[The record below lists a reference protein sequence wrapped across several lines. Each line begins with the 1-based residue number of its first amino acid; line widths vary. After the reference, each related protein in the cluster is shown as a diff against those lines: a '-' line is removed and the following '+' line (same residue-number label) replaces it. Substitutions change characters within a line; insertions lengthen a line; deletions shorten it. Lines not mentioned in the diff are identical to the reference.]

1 MEIVWGNPLLFDKT
15 LHAVGSPLLL
25 HSSSSPVTSIF
36 GHDKLQ
42 FKSRTSIAFHC
53 RRDPEAH
60 PLEAAKEAQRET
72 PIGESGASFPAKLSA
87 DPTSQEGSRHESA
100 IEDTIPSDPAFKH
113 EPVEPIQISQE
124 ADVRAFSQPKR
135 DPTSDGQQHLDL
147 NPPLGI
153 PPDSEA
159 QPSQVDGPRQQ
170 QSPPGTCRSEP
181 VTEEARET
189 AGYRQPRKASAVS
202 DFGVDK
208 CKNQVA
214 KDDSVLAKADALTLD
229 REQDEPKTAAEP
241 KLHPPTASN
250 EESSQSS
257 LLASNSKPA
266 AVTEPPKTP
275 SLGQAASASSSVTS
289 GHLLLRSPRPG
300 SKRKPGG
307 NLKKESSNFNPL
319 A

>member
-1 MEIVWGNPLLFDKT
+1 MEIVWGNPLLFARI
-15 LHAVGSPLLL
+15 LHALGSPLLL
-25 HSSSSPVTSIF
+25 HSSSSAVTSIS

-42 FKSRTSIAFHC
+42 FGSRTSIALHC
-53 RRDPEAH
+53 RRSPEAH
-60 PLEAAKEAQRET
+60 PSEAAKEAQRDT
-72 PIGESGASFPAKLSA
+72 PIGESGASFPTKLSA
-87 DPTSQEGSRHESA
+87 DPRSQEESGHDSA
-100 IEDTIPSDPAFKH
+100 IEDTIPSDRL
-113 EPVEPIQISQE
+113 QISQE
-124 ADVRAFSQPKR
+124 ADVRTFSQPK
-135 DPTSDGQQHLDL
+135 PHLTSDGQQHLDL

-159 QPSQVDGPRQQ
+159 KPSQVDGSRQQ
-170 QSPPGTCRSEP
+170 QRPPGTSRSDP
-181 VTEEARET
+181 LTEEAGET
-189 AGYRQPRKASAVS
+189 AGYRQPRKASTIP
-202 DFGVDK
+202 DLGVDK
-208 CKNQVA
+208 CENRVA
-214 KDDSVLAKADALTLD
+214 KDDSVLAKPDAVPLG

-250 EESSQSS
+250 EKFIQSS
-257 LLASNSKPA
+257 LLASNRKPA